1 MVSAPGISRPPE
13 DIWAQFGHGLN
24 HKDSAGHPHGN
35 AMGVFNA
42 IDAARL
48 REKQPLSGWSASL
61 SKRLFDAACVLLSL
75 PVTLPLFL
83 LVGIAVRFTS
93 RGPVLF
99 KQQRMGR
106 SGQSFTIYKFRTMPV
121 RRSSAARPVITTSAN
136 QRFTAVGP
144 FLRRWKLDELP
155 QLFNV
160 LRGDMSLVGPRP
172 KVPSHQANHL
182 NCRPG
187 ITGRATVVFAR
198 EEVTLANIPVA
209 QLDTYYHGVVLP
221 LKQILDDDY
230 MATATF
236 ASDLKLLVHSVF
248 RRWEDLKLS
257 DILPPSAVVAP
268 AARTSTM
275 RVEVP
280 HPSSVLL
287 VSQKAAA
294 SPRD

>member
-160 LRGDMSLVGPRP
+160 LKGQMSLVGPRP
-172 KVPSHQANHL
+172 ALP
-182 NCRPG
+182 
-187 ITGRATVVFAR
+187 
-198 EEVTLANIPVA
+198 EEVAQFDQELLARH
-209 QLDTYYHGVVLP
+209 DVLP
-221 LKQILDDDY
+221 GMTGLWQVEGREDASFESYQRLDLHY
-230 MATATF
+230 VENWSLAF
-236 ASDLKLLVHSVF
+236 DLS
-248 RRWEDLKLS
+248 
-257 DILPPSAVVAP
+257 
-268 AARTSTM
+268 
-275 RVEVP
+275 
-280 HPSSVLL
+280 LL
-287 VSQKAAA
+287 VSTTASLLSRVLRALSARRSGRELAA
-294 SPRD
+294 